1 LKYDVIFDVTAGRCN
16 QGRLMSTS
24 CNEPITKV
32 MTRICHGCS
41 NGGEQLS
48 DVVAVCLI
56 VICSIIVNLLLLN

>member
-1 LKYDVIFDVTAGRCN
+1 MHTRHTLSHSADLLRHVILCGTVD

-41 NGGEQLS
+41 NGGEQLI
-48 DVVAVCLI
+48 DVLE
-56 VICSIIVNLLLLN
+56 LLFV